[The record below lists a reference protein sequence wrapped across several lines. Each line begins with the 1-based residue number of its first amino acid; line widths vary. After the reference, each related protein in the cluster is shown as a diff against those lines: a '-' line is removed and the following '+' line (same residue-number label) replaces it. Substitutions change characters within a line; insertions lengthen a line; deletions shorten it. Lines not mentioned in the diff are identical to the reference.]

1 MPRFPLLIA
10 VLLATGIALRAQTPT
25 GADLEH
31 TRPAETDKLIREWL
45 PNGSPVQQAWAAYWI
60 GRDHWYE
67 EIPKLLDL
75 ASALQAHSGTG
86 SSNGTDNDLLLAAV
100 LDALIQ
106 LHGDVPKANSEAL
119 YPEFPVQALVLL
131 SRTSD
136 DARDALSK
144 IMDSATQPITWLA
157 AADLLAADPPAGF
170 TARLVKAITIHMTI
184 ELLSPGQGG
193 IGRGEGGSCG
203 EGSNTARGGW
213 PPAGL
218 YYLSLHDSPTSAL
231 LADGENPVYVRRVDP
246 EQDAPEHCAEDMF
259 LDIAGLPR
267 DLVGQLL
274 GLKKE
279 QFALQL
285 NPSLDLTW
293 STRQAYVDAADEFV
307 QKQRD
312 ALQQTVAALEAQGLL
327 TGVEAESNRPSLGVA
342 VLDLRREKAPLPSL
356 SLTDPSIT
364 VTYQAQDLP

>member
-1 MPRFPLLIA
+1 MFRFPLLIA
-10 VLLATGIALRAQTPT
+10 VLLATGIALRAQAPT
-25 GADLEH
+25 DADLDH
-31 TRPAETDKLIREWL
+31 TRPAETDKLIQEWL

-60 GRDHWYE
+60 GRDHRYQ
-67 EIPKLLDL
+67 EIPRPLDL
-75 ASALQAHSGTG
+75 VSTFQARSETG
-86 SSNGTDNDLLLAAV
+86 SSSGTDNDLLLAAV

-106 LHGDVPKANSEAL
+106 LHGDVPKANAEAL
-119 YPEFPVQALVLL
+119 YPKFPVQALVLL

-136 DARDALSK
+136 DARDVVSK
-144 IMDSATQPITWLA
+144 IMDSATQRITWLA

-170 TARLVKAITIHMTI
+170 TARLLKGIAIRMTI
-184 ELLSPGQGG
+184 QLLSAGQSG
-193 IGRGEGGSCG
+193 IGWGEGGSCG
-203 EGSNTARGGW
+203 EGSNSGRGGW

-246 EQDAPEHCAEDMF
+246 GQDAPGSCAEDMF
-259 LDIAGLPR
+259 LDIAGLRR

-285 NPSLDLTW
+285 NPSLDVTW
-293 STRQAYVDAADEFV
+293 STGQAYVDTADDSV
-307 QKQRD
+307 RKPQD
-312 ALQQTVAALEAQGLL
+312 TLQQTVAALEAQGLL
-327 TGVEAESNRPSLGVA
+327 TEAEAESNRPSLEVA
-342 VLDLRREKAPLPSL
+342 VLDLRREKTPLPSL